1 MCLQSLAWH
10 KDEQHAKRNRS
21 QQKDTQDGERS
32 LHDQPLDVWL
42 TNDAEAHEA
51 VLRKPDKSHDWVKAI
66 LVSRNTVNTNGE
78 RQDQP
83 ATSVLSFIEEDKDKR
98 SPEATEHAQESEDE
112 TEHAGGWGEVAESL
126 HAEETWES
134 VALHGL
140 VDVVLSSIEDL
151 WIIASELL
159 DGDGDV
165 MGDGVW
171 EDDLTL
177 GAWKEEGI

>member
-21 QQKDTQDGERS
+21 QQENAQDGERS
-32 LHDQPLDVWL
+32 LHDQTLDVWL
-42 TNDAEAHEA
+42 ANDAEAHEA
-51 VLRKPDKSHDWVKAI
+51 VLREPDKPHDWVKAI
-66 LVSRNTVNTNGE
+66 LVSRNAVNTNGE

-83 ATSVLSFIEEDKDKR
+83 ATSVLSLIEEDKDKR

-112 TEHAGGWGEVAESL
+112 TEHAGRWGEVAESL
-126 HAEETWES
+126 HAEETREG

-151 WIIASELL
+151 WIIAS
-159 DGDGDV
+159 
-165 MGDGVW
+165 
-171 EDDLTL
+171 
-177 GAWKEEGI
+177 